1 MNKHGSSRVAGLP
14 HNLLETAR
22 KQAMDPAEWTRSS
35 LIQSVDG
42 TCQGDGSGL
51 ADHIDHTIGTW
62 SLYTCG
68 RSRVLS
74 LDYVLEQLRTLVVCV
89 FF

>member
-1 MNKHGSSRVAGLP
+1 M
-14 HNLLETAR
+14 
-22 KQAMDPAEWTRSS
+22 
-35 LIQSVDG
+35 DG
-42 TCQGDGSGL
+42 TCKGDGSRL

-62 SLYTCG
+62 SLYMCG

-74 LDYVLEQLRTLVVCV
+74 LDYVLEQLMTLVGCV